1 MTEQKPQR
9 QAKLMKE
16 FGFSCD
22 CEACTNN
29 FPTPP
34 ALTFKDVKL
43 LKYAKKIDDEILT
56 IQPGQAMK
64 KFRDVCDLLE
74 KNNQNFPCIEL
85 CLLQKS
91 FASFVLS
98 QAQPSVLFP

>member
-1 MTEQKPQR
+1 MKDQKPQR

-16 FGFSCD
+16 FGFNCD
-22 CEACTNN
+22 CEACINN
-29 FPTPP
+29 FLTPP

-56 IQPGQAMK
+56 LQPGQAMK

-74 KNNQNFPCIEL
+74 KNSQNFPCTEF

-91 FASFVLS
+91 FASFILS